1 MARRVPCGGGRANSF
16 LIDKLLKNNYSFPDM
31 KTPTEK
37 EKVLEKFAK
46 EYDKLMKK
54 YPEIMVGGN
63 TNGDLVAYI
72 ADGWQTKQVKL

>member
-1 MARRVPCGGGRANSF
+1 
-16 LIDKLLKNNYSFPDM
+16 M

-72 ADGWQTKQVKL
+72 ADGWQTKQMKL